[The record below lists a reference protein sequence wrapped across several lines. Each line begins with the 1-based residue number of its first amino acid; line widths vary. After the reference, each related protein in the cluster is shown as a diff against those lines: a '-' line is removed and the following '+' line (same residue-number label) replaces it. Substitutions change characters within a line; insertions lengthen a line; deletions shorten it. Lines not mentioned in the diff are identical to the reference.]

1 MAGSQPVPYETLLGL
16 GGKPVLLELGEV
28 LRRLG
33 HRRFLRISAITSK
46 PLRSGSPRSRMTTS
60 GFSKG
65 EIVGY
70 VREPSDVLAMFILKS
85 RRKEIYG
92 EHHQIEA
99 NINQN
104 IALMT
109 PEQRDQLP
117 LALIEDLEAIAAD
130 ARVIE
135 SDGG

>member
-1 MAGSQPVPYETLLGL
+1 
-16 GGKPVLLELGEV
+16 
-28 LRRLG
+28 
-33 HRRFLRISAITSK
+33 
-46 PLRSGSPRSRMTTS
+46 MTTS

-65 EIVGY
+65 ESVGY

-117 LALIEDLEAIAAD
+117 LAPIEDLKAIGAD

-135 SDGG
+135 SEGG